1 MQAGE
6 PRDQRRT
13 VALLELVEPR
23 AVDDPREHFADVVRP
38 PRISRHDAVDLG
50 GIVERRLGRLS
61 VGGKRLRPVQ
71 RRDDGPR
78 QPNRVVVVFGEI
90 VGDAGEPRVH
100 VGAAQLLGRHLFAG
114 GRLHEG
120 RAGQEDGPGAVDD
133 DGLVGHGGDVCASRR
148 ARSHH
153 DRYLGN
159 AGRRHPGLV
168 EEDPAEVIAVR
179 KHLGLERQERPARI
193 DQVEAGQAVL
203 EGDLLRAEVLLHG
216 DGEVG
221 AALDRGVVGD
231 DHHLAAGHAADAG
244 NQAGAGRVA
253 VVHLPRGQG
262 RELEK
267 RRRRIEQSAR
277 CGRGRAA
284 SPVPGAGPGSEGR
297 RRPGRQPGA
306 PASSATRPSKWRRFP
321 ANSSLPT
328 SVCVGRMSIGV
339 AAIIP
344 VAVCCRHAAVQTRR
358 CGPREEAAWKIGRV
372 C

>member
-6 PRDQRRT
+6 PRHQRRT

-23 AVDDPREHFADVVRP
+23 AVDDPREHFAHVVRL
-38 PRISRHDAVDLG
+38 PRIPRHDAVDLG
-50 GIVERRLGRLS
+50 GIVERRLGRCH

-71 RRDDGPR
+71 RRDDGSR
-78 QPNRVVVVFGEI
+78 QPDRVVVVLGEI

-153 DRYLGN
+153 DRHLGD

-179 KHLGLERQERPARI
+179 KHLGLERQEGPARI
-193 DQVEAGQAVL
+193 HQVEAGQAVL

-244 NQAGAGRVA
+244 DQAGARRAA
-253 VVHLPRGQG
+253 VVHVPRGQG
-262 RELEK
+262 RELEE
-267 RRRRIEQSAR
+267 RRRRIEQPLDAIAD
-277 CGRGRAA
+277 GQLPLL
-284 SPVPGAGPGSEGR
+284 PVPGQVAWAAAGPGDSQALPHFGDQAFEVAPV
-297 RRPGRQPGA
+297 PGELGA
-306 PASSATRPSKWRRFP
+306 PH
-321 ANSSLPT
+321 
-328 SVCVGRMSIGV
+328 VCVRREDVHRSSGDYTGCGMLSARGG
-339 AAIIP
+339 AD
-344 VAVCCRHAAVQTRR
+344 AAVRT
-358 CGPREEAAWKIGRV
+358 A
-372 C
+372 